1 MVDTNNS
8 LNCLGIPELSII
20 NDEAGG
26 GDDRRASVG
35 ESIALNLDPIGT
47 GFIDKNLPRSEV
59 S

>member
-8 LNCLGIPELSII
+8 LNCLSIPELSII
-20 NDEAGG
+20 NDKVGG
-26 GDDRRASVG
+26 GDNRRASIR

-47 GFIDKNLPRSEV
+47 GFIDENLPRSKV